1 MANPTLLDIQKLN
14 GNDESIGII
23 KESIAY
29 APELDIIP
37 MDTIRGTTY
46 KTGIRT
52 GLPTCGFRSAND
64 GFDPSKS
71 THKDV
76 IIQAYIFGG
85 AVEVDKAVADAYERG
100 AEAWQ
105 VEQAIDFAE
114 SAMVELGKQV
124 FYGVANDEKG
134 FPGLKASTIFGTVT
148 ADNRPLVINA
158 GGTTSDKASSVYLI
172 KTGRQDVRLIGGLN
186 RAFDLSDWRIESVTK
201 DNGTKMTAYVA
212 DMLAWIGLQI
222 GHENCVRRIAN
233 LTEDSGKG
241 LTDQL
246 LSKLVSSLP
255 IGHRQGLTIFASS
268 RSVDQLEAS
277 RTVVI
282 NNNGKV
288 RSDVEKL
295 VDRPTS
301 FRGIPIIE
309 TDSIGD
315 SDAIE
320 SA

>member
-1 MANPTLLDIQKLN
+1 MANITLLDIQKLN
-14 GNDESIGII
+14 GNDESIGLI
-23 KESIAY
+23 KESIAF
-29 APELDIIP
+29 APEIGIIP

-52 GLPTCGFRSAND
+52 GLPTCGFRTAND

-71 THKDV
+71 TFKDA

-85 AVEVDKAVADAYERG
+85 NVEADKAVADAYERG

-105 VEQAIDFAE
+105 VEQALDFAE
-114 SAMVELGKQV
+114 AAMRELGRQV

-134 FPGLKASTIFGTVT
+134 FPGLKAATIFGTET
-148 ADNRPLVINA
+148 SDGRPLTIDA
-158 GGTTSDKASSVYLI
+158 GGTTASTASSVYAI

-186 RAFDLSDWRIESVTK
+186 RAFELSDWRVESVTK

-212 DMLAWIGLQI
+212 DMLAWIGMQI

-241 LTDQL
+241 LTDQR
-246 LSKLVSSLP
+246 LSKLVSSFP

-282 NNNGKV
+282 NNNGTV
-288 RSDVEKL
+288 RSNVEKL

-309 TDSIGD
+309 TDSILD
-315 SDAIE
+315 TDAIE
-320 SA
+320 SV